1 METETEE
8 GEDAAADECF
18 VYVCGAVNVP
28 GVYKLPSGSRIYE
41 AVLLAGGLRED
52 AIVYNLTVAEEDK
65 GYVIGKQGRVAKA
78 LRTIARAASAK
89 EGKKVNIDII

>member
-1 METETEE
+1 MVFIV
-8 GEDAAADECF
+8 DELI
-18 VYVCGAVNVP
+18 VYMAKHLVNNPDQV
-28 GVYKLPSGSRIYE
+28 V
-41 AVLLAGGLRED
+41 VTDGGLRED

-89 EGKKVNIDII
+89 AGKKVNIDII

>member
-1 METETEE
+1 MDKERMVFIV
-8 GEDAAADECF
+8 DELI
-18 VYVCGAVNVP
+18 VYMAKHLVNSPDQV
-28 GVYKLPSGSRIYE
+28 V
-41 AVLLAGGLRED
+41 VTDGGLRED

>member
-1 METETEE
+1 MDKERMVFIV
-8 GEDAAADECF
+8 DELI
-18 VYVCGAVNVP
+18 VYMAKHLVNNPDQV
-28 GVYKLPSGSRIYE
+28 V
-41 AVLLAGGLRED
+41 VTDGGLRED

>member
-1 METETEE
+1 MDKERMVFIV
-8 GEDAAADECF
+8 DELI
-18 VYVCGAVNVP
+18 VYMAKHLVNNPDQV
-28 GVYKLPSGSRIYE
+28 V
-41 AVLLAGGLRED
+41 VTDGGLRED
-52 AIVYNLTVAEEDK
+52 AIVYNLTVAEEDN

>member
-1 METETEE
+1 MLLRYIHMDKERMVFIV
-8 GEDAAADECF
+8 DELI
-18 VYVCGAVNVP
+18 VYMAKHLVNNPDQV
-28 GVYKLPSGSRIYE
+28 V
-41 AVLLAGGLRED
+41 VTDGGLRED

>member
-1 METETEE
+1 MDKERMVFIV
-8 GEDAAADECF
+8 DELI
-18 VYVCGAVNVP
+18 VYMAKHLVNNPDQV
-28 GVYKLPSGSRIYE
+28 V
-41 AVLLAGGLRED
+41 VTDGGMRED